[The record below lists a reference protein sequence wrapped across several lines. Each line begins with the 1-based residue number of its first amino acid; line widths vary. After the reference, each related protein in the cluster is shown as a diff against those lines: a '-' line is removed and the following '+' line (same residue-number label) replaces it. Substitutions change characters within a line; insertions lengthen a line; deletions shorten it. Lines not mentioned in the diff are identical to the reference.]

1 MLAAISLEPGFK
13 TSSMRSSWNLRGLAE
28 VKVGRSALSES
39 HSGLQGGLD
48 KAVLRMSPTKQE
60 EAPSSLDDLEI
71 QAACRTPDITDQV
84 GIS

>member
-1 MLAAISLEPGFK
+1 M
-13 TSSMRSSWNLRGLAE
+13 
-28 VKVGRSALSES
+28 GRSALSEF